1 MRVIVEFEGTEES
14 FKSSK
19 DVFRK
24 FVQDNKLE
32 VIRIEEY
39 AAVEPEA
46 ESIIDKWVEW
56 VDENR
61 L

>member
-1 MRVIVEFEGTEES
+1 MRVIVEFEGSEKD
-14 FKSSK
+14 FIKSKS
-19 DVFRK
+19 VFRK
-24 FVQDNKLE
+24 FVQDNNLK
-32 VIRIEEY
+32 VVRIEEY